1 MSPAALNYIKELDR
15 AIDSLN
21 YPALIKAGPKLWS
34 ALKYTGRA
42 YPCSDR
48 IAILTLDDKFNVLLD
63 GFQENWSF
71 SILRIGS
78 QK

>member
-1 MSPAALNYIKELDR
+1 MSPAALNTIRELDE
-15 AIDSLN
+15 ALSSLN
-21 YPALIKAGPKLWS
+21 YPVIIKAGPKLWS

-48 IAILTLDDKFNVLLD
+48 IAILTLDEKFNVFLD
-63 GFQENWSF
+63 GFQENYGFSF
-71 SILRIGS
+71 LKIGS